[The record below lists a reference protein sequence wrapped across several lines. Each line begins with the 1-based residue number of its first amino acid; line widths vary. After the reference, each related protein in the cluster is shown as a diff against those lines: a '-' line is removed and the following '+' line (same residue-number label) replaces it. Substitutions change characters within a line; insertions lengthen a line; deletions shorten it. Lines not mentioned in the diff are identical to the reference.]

1 MMCLPQVYHRSFA
14 QTMVLLAMGQELLP
28 PASVRSWAMW
38 SDPPRFQLHLTHVL
52 LTPGSA
58 TLVSESPFITPP
70 PSPFHLDDASFPS
83 GISKRTL
90 SLTF

>member
-1 MMCLPQVYHRSFA
+1 MLCLPQVYHCSSA
-14 QTMVLLAMGQELLP
+14 QTMVLATGQEHLP
-28 PASVRSWAMW
+28 PASGRSRAMW
-38 SDPPRFQLHLTHVL
+38 SDPPRLQLHLTHVL

-58 TLVSESPFITPP
+58 ALVSDSPFITPP

-83 GISKRTL
+83 DISTSTV